1 MLKVGSFFC
10 FIGIA
15 CLYVAAFM
23 LFGIE
28 AKSDIV
34 RLTTIALLIA
44 GMVKVWAGVTFWSIA
59 LKGAK

>member
-1 MLKVGSFFC
+1 MTKFGTVCC
-10 FIGIA
+10 FLGVA

-28 AKSDIV
+28 AKSDIM

-59 LKGAK
+59 LKGSK